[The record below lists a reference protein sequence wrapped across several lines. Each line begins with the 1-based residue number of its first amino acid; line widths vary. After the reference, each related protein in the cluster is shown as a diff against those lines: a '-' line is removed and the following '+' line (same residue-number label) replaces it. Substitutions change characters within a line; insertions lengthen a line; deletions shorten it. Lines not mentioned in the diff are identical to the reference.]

1 MHSLLICIALV
12 VGMNIAMPLSIA
24 FPSITL
30 DLSST
35 SSLATFNNTIL
46 FIAPSSTLTT
56 SMTTAID
63 PTLFPSTTTVNIS
76 TNTSLG
82 ACGPG
87 IGSCP
92 SGLCCSVYGYCGT
105 NSSYRGT
112 NCMSNFGVCGQ
123 PYYNISYAPLSTSI
137 SSNDGTGAAGIVT
150 DDLDQSASSTTMFS
164 YSPESSQ
171 SMMATTSAT
180 ATEISFEPLS
190 TTYPA
195 VQSTWAA
202 GSYADTST
210 TTVTVL
216 KKVDCQ
222 RMAVLL
228 QV

>member
-1 MHSLLICIALV
+1 MHSLLICIALFI
-12 VGMNIAMPLSIA
+12 GMNVSMPLSIA
-24 FPSITL
+24 FPSITF
-30 DLSST
+30 DYSPT
-35 SSLATFNNTIL
+35 SSPAMFNNTIL
-46 FIAPSSTLTT
+46 SIAASSTSTINMTITT
-56 SMTTAID
+56 NFN
-63 PTLFPSTTTVNIS
+63 PFQSTTTVNNS
-76 TNTSLG
+76 TNSSLG

-87 IGSCP
+87 IGSCL

-105 NSSYRGT
+105 NSSYCGT

-123 PYYNISYAPLSTSI
+123 PYYNISYASLSTSI
-137 SSNDGTGAAGIVT
+137 LSNDGTGAAGIVT
-150 DDLDQSASSTTMFS
+150 DDLDQSASSTAMFS
-164 YSPESSQ
+164 YSSESSQ

-190 TTYPA
+190 TTCPA

-202 GSYADTST
+202 GSYADNST